1 MSLDKQVNAVSRDL
15 KRNDPPAVLASPGA
29 DQFLTPG
36 ADRISQHRTAVLRTH
51 NATPQVAGAARPN
64 LHFPCRD
71 IKSYRNC
78 LSNRQQRD
86 TPAA

>member
-1 MSLDKQVNAVSRDL
+1 MSLDEQVNVVGHDL
-15 KRNDPPAVLASPGA
+15 KRNYPPAVLASLGA

-36 ADRISQHRTAVLRTH
+36 ADRISQHQTGVLRTH
-51 NATPQVAGAARPN
+51 NATPQVVNPARPN
-64 LHFPCRD
+64 LHFPCHG

-78 LSNRQQRD
+78 LSNRQQHD